1 MRINGR
7 FTRFALRL
15 HFAILLLLLL
25 LLVSIDLSRI

>member
-25 LLVSIDLSRI
+25 VSIDLSKI